1 MYIQWDNT
9 SIFIDLKK
17 ACDTVRGQLLYNKFV
32 EFDPSV
38 KVGRL
43 IKIILNNCLS
53 QWHIAICLIVVLNTV
68 HCLELFKGNVREIW
82 SLSFIGCKI
91 IN

>member
-1 MYIQWDNT
+1 MCLSVTGEIVYVQWDNT
-9 SIFIDLKK
+9 SIFIDLEK
-17 ACDTVRGQLLYNKFV
+17 AYDSVRGHLIYSKFV

-43 IKIILNNCLS
+43 IKVILNNCFS

-68 HCLELFKGNVREIW
+68 HCLELFKGNVREI
-82 SLSFIGCKI
+82 
-91 IN
+91 